1 MNIGYILLHLLVYL
15 GLPAT
20 LLFLEKRIALI
31 QKLGPVVLCYG
42 LGIALGNIPGW
53 QSHALIGDH
62 SIGEYIY
69 QLMAVL
75 AIPLVLFS
83 ADLKSWLSLAKNT
96 LLSFGFAALAAC
108 ISSFVA
114 YYFVGERLDY
124 SPELT
129 GMSVGVYTGGTQ
141 NLTAIGVGL
150 GVPAE
155 LIAKSN
161 LSDTLVSAIYLLLV
175 LSVLPNF
182 LRKVLPTYS
191 PTGNS
196 SSVEEESSPQAIH
209 WISILKAL
217 GLGLLCLGLS
227 FGIAQLVP
235 FPEKGPWIISL
246 VTTLGLL
253 FSLIPSIRN
262 LHGTFATGEYLL
274 LVFCVAIGA
283 QIQLDFITQDVI
295 PLLIFFTIGAYLAI
309 LLHFLF
315 VYLAKID
322 ADTFLITS
330 VAGIFN
336 PIFIAPVARKLGNK
350 EIIAPGMTAAIVG
363 YAIGNFLG
371 LAIAWGL
378 S

>member
-53 QSHALIGDH
+53 QRQALIGDH
-62 SIGEYIY
+62 SIGEYVY